1 MNLKLRKLNRLV
13 FYDKKKIKFMFYYD
27 ILCYQIEEEK
37 EKERTSVLST
47 EHTEDEI
54 NVELM
59 EVPEKDLPSDD
70 DETNFQQALNE
81 DIDHASLHD
90 DMHFECVC
98 LNFLKFN
105 FNIKSFHFLIV
116 SSSICVLGGLQIVC
130 QKCFF
135 YR

>member
-1 MNLKLRKLNRLV
+1 
-13 FYDKKKIKFMFYYD
+13 MFYYD

-59 EVPEKDLPSDD
+59 EVPEEDLPSDD

-81 DIDHASLHD
+81 DIDHALLHD

-116 SSSICVLGGLQIVC
+116 S
-130 QKCFF
+130 
-135 YR
+135 